1 MNASF
6 FETRAE
12 LANLEGDVF
21 MDRVNFCVSFSPLSL
36 MSVLMLIF
44 FFNQTLYL
52 VNKKKPH
59 RIRIKTA
66 VFAVG
71 VAVPLFILEYVITVP
86 HL

>member
-1 MNASF
+1 MLLF
-6 FETRAE
+6 FEIRAE
-12 LANLEGDVF
+12 LANLVRD
-21 MDRVNFCVSFSPLSL
+21 MYLDRVNFCVTFSPMSL
-36 MSVLMLIF
+36 MSILMLIF

-52 VNKKKPH
+52 VNKKKKP